1 MSRRVEP
8 SRQHALRQTTLLR
21 QTDQGSI
28 EMNTMHEALARERM
42 RVDERE
48 AQQHRVAKE
57 LAAARRWH
65 RLEQRV
71 RAVQRRH
78 AQRAS

>member
-1 MSRRVEP
+1 MSRDEP
-8 SRQHALRQTTLLR
+8 SRPNAVRQTTLLR
-21 QTDQGSI
+21 QTNQGSI
-28 EMNTMHEALARERM
+28 EMYTMHEALARERM
-42 RVDERE
+42 RVDERQ

-57 LAAARRWH
+57 LAAARRWY
-65 RLEQRV
+65 RVEQRV